1 MDYGFA
7 AVRLLHVLST
17 VLWIGIAVVNTWL
30 QDNARLET
38 ARLGEPLGQSA
49 GAVTAAVTELGHR
62 LAAVTPDAAQA
73 LMMARALIGRTVGRE
88 ALTLAF
94 DDVFRLMAWIFIA
107 ALVMVPFAK
116 SAGSS
121 AAPPAE
127 AH

>member
-1 MDYGFA
+1 M
-7 AVRLLHVLST
+7 
-17 VLWIGIAVVNTWL
+17 NTLL

-38 ARLGEPLGQSA
+38 ARLGDSLGQSA
-49 GAVTAAVTELGHR
+49 GAVTAAVTALAHR
-62 LAAVTPDAAQA
+62 LAAATPDAAQA

-94 DDVFRLMAWIFIA
+94 DDVFRLMAWIFLA

-116 SAGSS
+116 SAGSGA
-121 AAPPAE
+121 AAPAD